1 MLQQALPI
9 LQSGESTTAS
19 VGVTVLCRG
28 EYEFGASVEEAR
40 LLRPSFADDDAHA
53 GDPAHGDDYDG
64 IKDTFGAD
72 VVRRRRI
79 WHAKELCIIHA
90 ND

>member
-9 LQSGESTTAS
+9 LQAEASTQTTI
-19 VGVTVLCRG
+19 GVTVLCRG

-40 LLRPSFADDDAHA
+40 LLRQFGEDGKE
-53 GDPAHGDDYDG
+53 GDPDAATRFIEDG

-72 VVRRRRI
+72 AVRRRRI
-79 WHAKELCIIHA
+79 WHAKETCVIVA
-90 ND
+90 SD